1 MEPGRKV
8 LILDDNIMDV
18 MEVEQYLE
26 QGGYEVVHLASPNGA
41 LSKIE
46 FESPEIL
53 LLDVEMKRLNVDDLL
68 ATLRSSVEHDEL
80 VIVAFSE
87 MEADQLQQF
96 CVDNEINGYFCKSM
110 DVSQISDFLDNFY
123 EY

>member
-1 MEPGRKV
+1 MESGRKV

-26 QGGYEVVHLASPNGA
+26 QGGYEFVHLASPNGA

-68 ATLRSSVEHDEL
+68 ATLRSSVEYDEL

-87 MEADQLQQF
+87 MEADELQQF

>member
-18 MEVEQYLE
+18 MEVEDGLAK
-26 QGGYEVVHLASPNGA
+26 GDYEVVHLASPNGA

-46 FESPEIL
+46 YETPEIL
-53 LLDVEMKRLNVDDLL
+53 LLEIQMKRLNTEDLLVTLRQTPAYDEMVIVVFSDMDADDL
-68 ATLRSSVEHDEL
+68 H
-80 VIVAFSE
+80 
-87 MEADQLQQF
+87 QF
-96 CVDNEINGYFCKSM
+96 CVDNELNGYFCKSM
-110 DVSQISDFLDNFY
+110 DVSQIADFLDNFY